1 MAYSLDKIQFD
12 IDNDL
17 RIITIPDKG
26 DVIGVIGDNNT
37 NRINFRMPR
46 YYNGFDMS
54 VFLIMVSYLT
64 PDGHVNYYE
73 VTDIINDDEYLYF
86 SWLVSYDVTQYSGE
100 IYFSVKMVVIDGE
113 QIKQIFNT
121 TIGKGYILDTI
132 QTEYVKPDQHWI
144 GDYIASDADI
154 ASYLNLSIG
163 TLTKVNPNY
172 VSNYIAT
179 DSETTEYLND

>member
-86 SWLVSYDVTQYSGE
+86 T
-100 IYFSVKMVVIDGE
+100 
-113 QIKQIFNT
+113 
-121 TIGKGYILDTI
+121 
-132 QTEYVKPDQHWI
+132 
-144 GDYIASDADI
+144 
-154 ASYLNLSIG
+154 
-163 TLTKVNPNY
+163 
-172 VSNYIAT
+172 
-179 DSETTEYLND
+179 